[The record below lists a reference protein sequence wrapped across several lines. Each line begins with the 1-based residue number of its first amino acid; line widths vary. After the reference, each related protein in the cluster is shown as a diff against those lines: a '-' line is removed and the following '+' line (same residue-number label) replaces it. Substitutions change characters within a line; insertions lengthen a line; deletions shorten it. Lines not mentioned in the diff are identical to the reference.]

1 MKKIKKY
8 LNELK
13 KKQELLHDQGQKDT
27 IKEIISEIETI
38 IDINKKDVNG
48 VVEIKKERMEDIEE
62 VLKFYSDG
70 KHYEWSG
77 CRCHGNYVI
86 NDEGGMAKDCL
97 FRIYNDIDIE
107 EYD

>member
-1 MKKIKKY
+1 MKKIKEY

-27 IKEIISEIETI
+27 IKDIISEIETI
-38 IDINKKDVNG
+38 IDIKDING

-62 VLKFYSDG
+62 VLKFYSGG
-70 KHYEWSG
+70 KHYEWRG

-86 NDEGGMAKDCL
+86 NDEGDMAMGCL